1 MPRKKLTHQDYNGWG
16 SRIESLYQIYEKFY
30 LPFDENLKGDFIIDC
45 VFGGLK
51 REDTTRLNNV
61 VLETKGIAIKDLK
74 FEDDTNISRF
84 FNYCRMKGILDI
96 NPEWEEM
103 SNCIA
108 DNEYQLT
115 IKYQRELK
123 LGEILD

>member
-1 MPRKKLTHQDYNGWG
+1 MPRKELTYQDYNGWG
-16 SRIESLYQIYEKFY
+16 ARIESLYQIYEKFN

-51 REDTTRLNNV
+51 REDTTRLNNI
-61 VLETKGIAIKDLK
+61 VLETKGIAIKNLSFD
-74 FEDDTNISRF
+74 DDTNISRF
-84 FNYCRMKGILDI
+84 FNYCRKNEIFNI

-103 SNCIA
+103 SMYIA

-115 IKYQRELK
+115 LKHQRELK